1 MHCFF
6 EFFQHNNVPA
16 VDSLCIDYLSK
27 CVTYDGGTRC
37 LRFPCTTAD
46 TLLAQLLQAYVLLI
60 VCTRLNNANLHSGRV
75 CHSIVRKSTADS
87 MLISDSTRITF
98 SFTSEFDLCAGVC
111 GKGYCGLCPSWQ
123 YGVSTREAEGPRVFP
138 RKLFVICISLSVSR
152 AICGHPKSAQPAKEA
167 YTGLYFVSEL

>member
-1 MHCFF
+1 MWKGCICIVVTFALF
-6 EFFQHNNVPA
+6 LWIFQHNNVPA
-16 VDSLCIDYLSK
+16 ADSLCIDYLSK
-27 CVTYDGGTRC
+27 YVTSDGGTRC

-98 SFTSEFDLCAGVC
+98 SFTSEFDLCAACRSVRERLVRSVPFLAVWNILQGSGRPGGLPPEIVC
-111 GKGYCGLCPSWQ
+111 NLFISK
-123 YGVSTREAEGPRVFP
+123 RV
-138 RKLFVICISLSVSR
+138 
-152 AICGHPKSAQPAKEA
+152 
-167 YTGLYFVSEL
+167 